1 MFLRYYLNDKGERVY
16 TFKVFY
22 FYLLFSMSLMTER
35 RPYVLILRDSP
46 PMINSPKKESHCKK
60 DSISFSLITL
70 TSSSNKKYIYLLI

>member
-1 MFLRYYLNDKGERVY
+1 MFLRYYLNDKEERVY

-46 PMINSPKKESHCKK
+46 PMINSPKKESH
-60 DSISFSLITL
+60 
-70 TSSSNKKYIYLLI
+70 

>member
-35 RPYVLILRDSP
+35 RLYVLILRDSP
-46 PMINSPKKESHCKK
+46 PNDK
-60 DSISFSLITL
+60 FSQERITL
-70 TSSSNKKYIYLLI
+70 KKRFNLLLTDHPDIKL